1 MRYPLLEIQVVVII
15 GANLCVCKI
24 PGTRQP
30 FFSFRHFRLPPSVG
44 NADQASR
51 HVVPYSCPSLAV
63 PLARRDLNPL
73 TSRDPDHDGIVRMQK
88 NLRFGVAGGEWV

>member
-1 MRYPLLEIQVVVII
+1 MRNPLFEIQIVVII

-44 NADQASR
+44 NANQTPR
-51 HVVPYSCPSLAV
+51 HLVAYGCPSLAA
-63 PLARRDLNPL
+63 PLARRNLNPFPSL
-73 TSRDPDHDGIVRMQK
+73 SPTGHALPGLRK
-88 NLRFGVAGGEWV
+88 NPTLPTPPPP